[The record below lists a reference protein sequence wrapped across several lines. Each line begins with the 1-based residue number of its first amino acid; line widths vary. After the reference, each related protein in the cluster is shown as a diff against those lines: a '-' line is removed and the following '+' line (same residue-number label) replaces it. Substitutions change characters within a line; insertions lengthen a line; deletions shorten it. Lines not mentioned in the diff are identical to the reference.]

1 MVADGCEEVKI
12 EQNGGHTFS
21 CDSMYASTFLSHC
34 ARFHQP
40 IQIIKE
46 PTMKTAVRT
55 DDAGARTQEATKPVP
70 APVKKLV
77 TDCSRLTFPRT
88 LSLSITFTIA
98 VSPFS
103 RVSRDTPN
111 RSLIAIRV
119 CKSG

>member
-1 MVADGCEEVKI
+1 MHIASKLLLPAGIGGNIVADGCEEVKI

-40 IQIIKE
+40 IQIIKK

-70 APVKKLV
+70 APVKQ
-77 TDCSRLTFPRT
+77 
-88 LSLSITFTIA
+88 
-98 VSPFS
+98 
-103 RVSRDTPN
+103 SRDTPN